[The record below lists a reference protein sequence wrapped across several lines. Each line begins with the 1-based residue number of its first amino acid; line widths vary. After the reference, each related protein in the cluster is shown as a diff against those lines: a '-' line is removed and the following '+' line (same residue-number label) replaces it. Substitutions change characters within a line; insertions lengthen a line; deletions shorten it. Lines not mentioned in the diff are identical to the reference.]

1 MKENVK
7 SSIVTFVSALAILVT
22 LLTVTNKESAKDIN
36 YTKEAY
42 SSPFSIT
49 ENYNKIGDGY
59 ATNVYGRVFA
69 KDSEITDPEIT
80 DPYSDYTNVMQAYRI
95 TAHPNGVSEYTE
107 TNDGYTQIELPE
119 YMSIEGYIKTTM
131 P

>member
-1 MKENVK
+1 MKDNVK
-7 SSIVTFVSALAILVT
+7 SSVTTFVSALAILVT
-22 LLTVTNKESAKDIN
+22 LLMVTNKESAKDIR
-36 YTKEAY
+36 YTNEAY

-49 ENYNKIGDGY
+49 ENYNKIGNGY

-69 KDSEITDPEIT
+69 KDSEITN
-80 DPYSDYTNVMQAYRI
+80 PYNDYTNVMQSYTI

-107 TNDGYTQIELPE
+107 NNNGYTQIELPE

>member
-42 SSPFSIT
+42 SSPFLIT

-59 ATNVYGRVFA
+59 ATNVYGRVCA
-69 KDSEITDPEIT
+69 QDSEIT

-107 TNDGYTQIELPE
+107 TNGGYTQIELPE

>member
-1 MKENVK
+1 M
-7 SSIVTFVSALAILVT
+7 TFVSALAILVT
-22 LLTVTNKESAKDIN
+22 LLTITNKESAKDIN

-49 ENYNKIGDGY
+49 DNYDKIGNGY
-59 ATNVYGRVFA
+59 ATNARGRVFA
-69 KDSEITDPEIT
+69 KDSEITDP
-80 DPYSDYTNVMQAYRI
+80 YNDYTAVMQAYRI

-107 TNDGYTQIELPE
+107 TNGGYTQIELPE

>member
-7 SSIVTFVSALAILVT
+7 ISITTFVSALAILVM
-22 LLTVTNKESAKDIN
+22 LLTVTNKESKRDIN
-36 YTKEAY
+36 YTKEVY

-49 ENYNKIGDGY
+49 DNYNKIGDGY

-69 KDSEITDPEIT
+69 KDSEIT

-107 TNDGYTQIELPE
+107 TNGGYTQIELPE

>member
-1 MKENVK
+1 MKEKVK
-7 SSIVTFVSALAILVT
+7 TVTITMVSALVMLT
-22 LLTVTNKESAKDIN
+22 LLLTVTNKEQTKNIK

-49 ENYNKIGDGY
+49 DNYDKVRGEY

-69 KDSEITDPEIT
+69 KDSEIT

-107 TNDGYTQIELPE
+107 TNGGYTQIELPE
-119 YMSIEGYIKTTM
+119 YMSIESYIKTTTS
-131 P
+131 

>member
-7 SSIVTFVSALAILVT
+7 SSIVTFVSAVAILIT

-36 YTKEAY
+36 YTKEEY

-49 ENYNKIGDGY
+49 ENYDKIGNGY
-59 ATNVYGRVFA
+59 ATNARGRVFA
-69 KDSEITDPEIT
+69 KDSEIT
-80 DPYSDYTNVMQAYRI
+80 DPYSDYTNVMQSYKV
-95 TAHPNGVSEYTE
+95 TAHPNGVSEYTD
-107 TNDGYTQIELPE
+107 NNNGYTQIELPE
-119 YMSIEGYIKTTM
+119 YMSIENYIKTTM